1 MVGAY
6 LPRTCT
12 VFSEGEGKS
21 GLALDTFRDRDAYV
35 LLGAPGAGKTWAF
48 DHEARDAGGQYV
60 KARDF
65 LTFPDRPEWHGPT
78 LYIDGLDEKRAGSSD
93 ERTPLDEIRA
103 KLDSLGKPRFR
114 LSCREADW
122 FGANDRSNLAIAAPS
137 GKVLELR
144 LDPLTEDGVLELLRE
159 LDVHDPQAFI
169 AKARDHGLDALMG
182 NPHALEM
189 LSRSVADGGEWPTTR
204 METFE
209 RASGELAK
217 EFNPDHQLAGRS
229 RVGTPEL
236 LDAAGQL
243 CAVVLLT
250 GATGYAEFEHGRDL
264 LPLSGFTKPKQNVL
278 IQVVRTSLFDKRDL
292 SFEPRHRHIAEFLGG
307 RYLAGLVAD
316 GLPVGRVLA
325 LLAGFDGG
333 IVSELRGLAAWW
345 AAHDGEARPDII
357 ERDPLGVVLYGDVKR
372 FSVAE
377 KEGVIDGLE
386 RIAER
391 NPTDLTRYRETDARW
406 GDLATEDMA
415 PSFKQRLST
424 RDGRAAQQAVQI
436 ALLESLA
443 RGSRI
448 PSVVPLLLDS
458 IRDPQGPLAIREA
471 SVHAYLK
478 QNTDER
484 DEIALLDSIREGSIR
499 DPHDRLRGELL
510 HHLYPN
516 ALSPVEVATYFAEP
530 HDDCAGWITHFWL
543 THVPRESTAGQLE
556 ELMDALAGSGKLRK
570 NADKREREHYLFRTI
585 PGRLLAKLLSGDR
598 PDADRL
604 FEWLGF
610 IDPSDHV
617 DGGEPIRRWFGDHPE
632 TFKAVFRLSVE
643 READPDHLY
652 DVRQLLISLGPP
664 EDLGMWCVAEANSAS
679 GEGESLRFAREA
691 AVYLGPTP
699 DWNEVDRELA
709 QRPELRALIE
719 QQWEEH
725 RFGHG
730 SPRRSRKEYAN
741 DQRRQ
746 QRKAWHD
753 GVAEHVG
760 ALEANQANPL
770 LLHDLADVYFGHTWH
785 VDGGS
790 PRERLLDL
798 LENDVELVDTVIRA
812 LVSTANRDDLP
823 TPQQILKLAS
833 AHQSHYLSLAFLAG
847 LQERDDPIDEA
858 LIRLGLAIL
867 FNEPGLDEDPEWYR
881 TLVDERPEIVAEMLV
896 KSARRAFRASH
907 TDSTGLYR
915 LTAADHAAVAEQ
927 ALLPA
932 LKAFPTRSTSKRLP
946 LLATLLRVGLVRH
959 PIELAQLIRDKLRL
973 NSMDVAQRMY
983 WLCAGLLTGHGD
995 FVGPLGAALEEGGE
1009 RRARHVASFF
1019 REVDV
1024 YPFMGSL
1031 GPDALAMLIC
1041 SVGTTHRP
1049 VRLGPGAHWVT
1060 PSIEAAELVRRC
1072 IDRLAGISMSE
1083 ASNLLAELASNKAL
1097 SAWSRQ
1103 LRHARTTQLEARRN
1117 ATFHHRHLHEV
1128 LHTFDDREPANAA
1141 DLAAVVAEVLAKLA
1155 RRVRDSDTGDW
1166 RQYWKTGIQEPEHE
1180 DTCRDRLLSDV
1191 RGDLERLDIVAEK
1204 EGRYADEKRADIKV
1218 FAGGAAVPVEIKKS
1232 VHRELWTAIRTQLMV
1247 KYTRDP
1253 LAEGHGIYLVLWFG
1267 QASCHPGPD
1276 GRKPQSADQL
1286 RNALQAQLS
1295 PEESRKVTVCVFDV
1309 SKPAD
1314 G

>member
-12 VFSEGEGKS
+12 VLDEGEEERS
-21 GLALDTFRDRDAYV
+21 LPLDEFRDRDAYV
-35 LLGAPGAGKTWAF
+35 LLGAPGAGKTRAF
-48 DHEARDAGGQYV
+48 EHEAGVSGAHYV
-60 KARDF
+60 TARTF
-65 LTFPDRPEWHGPT
+65 LTFEDRSEWHDAT
-78 LYIDGLDEKRAGSSD
+78 LYIDGLDEKRAGSLD
-93 ERTPLDEIRA
+93 QRTPIDEIRA

-122 FGANDRSNLAIAAPS
+122 FGANDRSNLAMVAPS
-137 GKVLELR
+137 GKVVELR
-144 LDPLTEDGVLELLRE
+144 LDPLTEDDVLQLLHQ
-159 LDVHDPQAFI
+159 LDVDDPQAFV

-182 NPHALEM
+182 NPQALEM

-209 RASGELAK
+209 RASRELAK
-217 EFNPDHQLAGRS
+217 EFNREHQLAERS
-229 RVGTPEL
+229 QVGTPEL
-236 LDAAGQL
+236 LDAAGQF
-243 CAVVLLT
+243 CAVFLLT
-250 GATGYAEFEHGRDL
+250 GTAGYAEFEDDRDL
-264 LPLSGFTKPKQNVL
+264 LPLSGFSKPKQNVL
-278 IQVVRTSLFDKRDL
+278 IQVVRTSLFDKRDV

-307 RYLAGLVAD
+307 RYLARLVAD

-325 LLAGFDGG
+325 LLTGFDAG

-357 ERDPLGVVLYGDVKR
+357 ERDPLGIVLYGDVKR

-391 NPTDLTRYRETDARW
+391 DPTSLTRYRETDARW

-424 RDGRAAQQAVQI
+424 RDGSGAQQAVQI

-448 PSVVPLLLDS
+448 PGVAPLLLDA
-458 IRDPQGPLAIREA
+458 IRDPQSPSVVREM
-471 SVHAYLK
+471 SLGAYLK
-478 QNTDER
+478 QNTNKKE
-484 DEIALLDSIREGSIR
+484 EIALLEAIKEGSIR
-499 DPHDRLRGELL
+499 DLQDRLRGELL

-516 ALSPVEVATYFAEP
+516 NLSPRGLATYFAEP
-530 HDDCAGWITHFWL
+530 RDDGAGWITNFWL
-543 THVPRESTAGQLE
+543 TYVPRESTAKQLG
-556 ELMDALAGSGKLRK
+556 ELMDALAESGKLRK

-632 TFKAVFRLSVE
+632 TFKAVYRISVE

-652 DVRQLLISLGPP
+652 NVRQLLISFGLP

-679 GEGESLRFAREA
+679 GEEGSLRFAREA

-699 DWNEVDRELA
+699 DWNEVDRKLA
-709 QRPELRALIE
+709 QRPELRPLIE
-719 QQWEEH
+719 QQWEENRCRH
-725 RFGHG
+725 E
-730 SPRRSRKEYAN
+730 SPRRTRKEYED
-741 DQRRQ
+741 DQQRQ

-760 ALEANQANPL
+760 ALEANQANPE

-785 VDGGS
+785 VDGGC
-790 PRERLLDL
+790 PRKRLLDL
-798 LENDVELVDTVIRA
+798 LEDDVELVDTVIRA
-812 LVSTANRDDLP
+812 FVSTADRDDLP
-823 TPQQILKLAS
+823 TPQQILRLAS
-833 AHQSHYLSLAFLAG
+833 AHQSHYLSLAFLAS
-847 LQERDDPIDEA
+847 LEERDDPVDEA

-867 FNEPGLDEDPEWYR
+867 FNEPGTDENPEWYR

-896 KSARRAFRASH
+896 KSARRAFRASRD
-907 TDSTGLYR
+907 DSTDLHR
-915 LTAADHAAVAEQ
+915 LSAADHAAVADH

-946 LLATLLRVGLVRH
+946 LLATLLGVGLVRH
-959 PIELAQLIRDKLRL
+959 PIALAQLVRDKLRS

-1019 REVDV
+1019 RAVDV

-1031 GPDALAMLIC
+1031 GPGALAMLIC

-1049 VRLGPGAHWVT
+1049 VRLEPGAHWVT
-1060 PSIEAAELVRRC
+1060 PSIEAADLVRRC
-1072 IDRLAGISMSE
+1072 IDRLAGISMPE
-1083 ASNLLAELASNKAL
+1083 ASDFLEELASNKAL
-1097 SAWSRQ
+1097 SSWSRQ
-1103 LRHARTTQLEARRN
+1103 LRYARATQSEAHRN
-1117 ATFHHRHLHEV
+1117 AVFRHPDLAEV
-1128 LHTFDDREPANAA
+1128 LDTLDHGKPSNAA
-1141 DLAAVVAEVLAKLA
+1141 DLAAVVVETLAKLA
-1155 RRVRDSDTGDW
+1155 KEVRDGNTSDW
-1166 RQYWKTGIQEPEHE
+1166 RQYWKTGIEKPEHE
-1180 DTCRDRLLSDV
+1180 DTCRDRLLSDLKRELKRLAV
-1191 RGDLERLDIVAEK
+1191 RAEP
-1204 EGRYADEKRADIKV
+1204 EGRYADQKRADIKV
-1218 FAGGAAVPVEIKKS
+1218 FGGEAAVPVEIKKS
-1232 VHRELWTAIRTQLMV
+1232 VHRELWTAIRTQLMA
-1247 KYTRDP
+1247 KYARDP
-1253 LAEGHGIYLVLWFG
+1253 PAEGHGIYLVLWFG
-1267 QASCHPGPD
+1267 QASCHPSPD
-1276 GRKPQSADQL
+1276 GTKPQNADRL

-1295 PEESRKVTVCVFDV
+1295 PEESRKVSVCVFDV
-1309 SKPAD
+1309 AKR